1 MEIKLTTKEIKYGGI
16 VNSNIFIIKK
26 IDELGLNK
34 RYLGYFM
41 LVEILNVL
49 INQECNMFY
58 SFSQKLY
65 PQVAIMFNKTP
76 CTVER
81 NIRNLIDKCWSKTLM
96 IKLNMNLENGAKPKC
111 RDFIFAV
118 KTYLENQI
126 F

>member
-1 MEIKLTTKEIKYGGI
+1 MTTKEIKYGGI

-26 IDELGLNK
+26 LDELGLNK

-49 INQECNMFY
+49 INRESKLFY
-58 SFSQKLY
+58 SFSQYLY
-65 PQVAIMFNKTP
+65 PKVAIMFNKTP
-76 CTVER
+76 CTIER
-81 NIRNLIDKCWSKTLM
+81 NIRNLIDKCWNKTLM
-96 IKLNMNLENGAKPKC
+96 IKLNLENAVKPKC

-126 F
+126 FY